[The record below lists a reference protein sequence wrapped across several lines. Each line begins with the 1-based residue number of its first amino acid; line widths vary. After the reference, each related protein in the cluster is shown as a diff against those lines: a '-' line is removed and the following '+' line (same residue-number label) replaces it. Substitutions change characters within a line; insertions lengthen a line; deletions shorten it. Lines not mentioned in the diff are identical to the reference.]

1 LGQNEFGT
9 DGETGSA
16 APGRELTL
24 LTEGG
29 VELLG
34 RIPRSSNETFLVQV
48 SCGNDS
54 AYAVYKPEAGERPL
68 SDFEPGLY
76 RRERAAYLLS
86 EYLEWGLVPTT
97 VIREEAPLGVGSLQ
111 WFIACDFEEHY
122 FTLYA
127 DAPETHRDLAQIA
140 LFDYVANNTDRKSGH
155 VLRGHNG
162 RVWGIDHGLCF
173 SASFKLRTVIWD
185 FAGEPIP
192 DALLDDIAPL
202 AAAVPPEV
210 VQLLDDDEV
219 TALQHRVRR
228 LLQARV
234 LPVDR
239 TGMRYPWPLV

>member
-1 LGQNEFGT
+1 MAT
-9 DGETGSA
+9 YAAADGEAGQPVS
-16 APGRELTL
+16 GRELTL
-24 LTEGG
+24 LTEGQ

-34 RIPRSSNETFLVQV
+34 RIPRSSNETFLVQL
-48 SCGNDS
+48 SCDGDS

-86 EYLEWGLVPTT
+86 EALAWGLVPLT

-111 WFIACDFEEHY
+111 WFIECDFQEHY

-127 DAPETHRDLAQIA
+127 DAPETHRELARIA
-140 LFDYVANNTDRKSGH
+140 LFDYIANNTDRKSGH
-155 VLRGHNG
+155 VLRGNNG

-173 SASFKLRTVIWD
+173 SAGFKLRTVIWD

-192 DALLDDIAPL
+192 DALLEDIAPL
-202 AAAVPPEV
+202 AEAVPAEV
-210 VQLLDDDEV
+210 AMLLDDDEV
-219 TALQHRVRR
+219 IALQHRVRR
-228 LLQARV
+228 LLHARV